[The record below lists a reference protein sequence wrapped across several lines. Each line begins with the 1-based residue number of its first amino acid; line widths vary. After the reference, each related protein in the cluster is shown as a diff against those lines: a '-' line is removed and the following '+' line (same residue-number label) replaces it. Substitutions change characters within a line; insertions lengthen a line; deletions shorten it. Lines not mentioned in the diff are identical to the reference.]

1 MQEAQVPMAH
11 TQRAVR
17 RKEGAALTGDTR
29 LLEVKDL
36 EKAEQEL
43 TVAEDDGIKMEP
55 FNLKV
60 GRKRAIGGR
69 GVVVWAAFLSLWRH
83 VV

>member
-60 GRKRAIGGR
+60 GRKRLVGEVLSYGQH
-69 GVVVWAAFLSLWRH
+69 FFSLWRH